1 MKIQQVVKIIL
12 KNVILVLIIVFLVSY
27 VIENWSK
34 VDKFEYEIS
43 WVFLSLSFILLLG
56 SLFFLPLALR
66 NIVEVLGYEISIK
79 KMCLILFYSQIAK
92 YLPGGV
98 WGYVG
103 RVYLYKKEGMSARD
117 ASTCV
122 FLETL
127 LVLLSGIFIFF
138 LSFWFLDQIPSIKW
152 MPIKYIQAIGV
163 FGVIILFLLMHPK
176 TLNFLWDLVPKRIK
190 KDDLKF
196 DYSYFSLLKPG
207 LFLVFFWLGIG
218 VGFWLLIRSFF
229 YVDPYLLPITTG
241 VYVLAWIVGFL
252 AFFTPGGLG
261 AREAVLV
268 LSLNVYLPIYVSA
281 VIAASAR
288 IWWVIGELIWASI
301 SFIWNKFER
310 KKIGIGVKRSHS

>member
-1 MKIQQVVKIIL
+1 MKIQQLIKTIL
-12 KNVILVLIIVFLVSY
+12 KNVILFLIIVFLVSY
-27 VIENWSK
+27 VIKNWNK
-34 VDKFEYEIS
+34 IGEFEYEIS
-43 WVFLSLSFILLLG
+43 WAFLALSFLSLLG

-66 NIVEVLGYEISIK
+66 NIVKVLGYEISIR

-92 YLPGGV
+92 YLPGGI

-127 LVLLSGIFIFF
+127 LVLLSGVFIFF
-138 LSFWFLDQIPSIKW
+138 MSFWFLDKIPSIKW
-152 MPIKYIQAIGV
+152 MPSKYIHEIGI
-163 FGVIILFLLMHPK
+163 FGLIILLFLIHPK
-176 TLNFLWDLVPKRIK
+176 ILNLLWGLIPARIR
-190 KDDLKF
+190 KDNLKF

-207 LFLVFFWLGIG
+207 LFLVFFWFGIG
-218 VGFWLLIRSFF
+218 IGFWLLIRSFF
-229 YVDPYLLPITTG
+229 YINPYLLPITTG
-241 VYVLAWIVGFL
+241 AYVLAWIVGFL

-268 LSLNVYLPIYVSA
+268 LSLNLYLPIYISA

-288 IWWVIGELIWASI
+288 IWWVIGELIWASL

-310 KKIGIGVKRSHS
+310 KKMENGSKAPYF